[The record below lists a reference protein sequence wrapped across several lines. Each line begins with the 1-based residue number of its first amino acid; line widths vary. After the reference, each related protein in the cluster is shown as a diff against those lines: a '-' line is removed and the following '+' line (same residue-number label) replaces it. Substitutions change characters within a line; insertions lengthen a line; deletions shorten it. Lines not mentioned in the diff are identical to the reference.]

1 MFAKIESFFDGL
13 FNEVKPIPI
22 GVYSYQ
28 ADQEAAL
35 PYKLHLR
42 VEMDGTGILIIN
54 ASTVLHL
61 NQTAVEYAYYF
72 IDNRKKEDIP
82 PLVAARY
89 DVSIGQAKRDMD
101 EFLSK
106 VDTLIRTEDLDPVTY
121 LEMDRVPPY
130 SQKISAPYRLDCALT
145 YQVSTGMEAQ
155 TAPTERVDRE
165 LSTNEWKQVLN
176 HALEAGIPHVI
187 FTGGE
192 PTMRDDLPD
201 LIETAEDLGIVCG
214 LLTDGLKFSDK
225 KYMNHLLQN
234 GLDHITLL
242 CQAENKI
249 FWKALKNLMPEDIAV
264 TVHITL
270 NNDNHKDVPALL
282 EKLAKEYI
290 TSVSLSADSSN
301 LVDALAAASQK
312 ASDLHLRQVWDLPVP
327 YSSFNPV
334 AVELESG
341 TESAPKGAGKAW
353 LYVEPDGDV
362 LPAQG
367 INKVLGNIL
376 TDPWKKIWKHR

>member
-1 MFAKIESFFDGL
+1 
-13 FNEVKPIPI
+13 
-22 GVYSYQ
+22 
-28 ADQEAAL
+28 
-35 PYKLHLR
+35 
-42 VEMDGTGILIIN
+42 
-54 ASTVLHL
+54 
-61 NQTAVEYAYYF
+61 
-72 IDNRKKEDIP
+72 
-82 PLVAARY
+82 
-89 DVSIGQAKRDMD
+89 
-101 EFLSK
+101 
-106 VDTLIRTEDLDPVTY
+106 
-121 LEMDRVPPY
+121 
-130 SQKISAPYRLDCALT
+130 
-145 YQVSTGMEAQ
+145 
-155 TAPTERVDRE
+155 
-165 LSTNEWKQVLN
+165 
-176 HALEAGIPHVI
+176 
-187 FTGGE
+187 
-192 PTMRDDLPD
+192 MRDDLPD

-214 LLTDGLKFSDK
+214 LLTDGFKFSDK

-234 GLDHITLL
+234 GLDHIMLL

-282 EKLAKEYI
+282 EKLAKEDV
-290 TSVSLSADSSN
+290 TSVSLSAVSSN

-341 TESAPKGAGKAW
+341 AESAPKGAGKAW

-367 INKVLGNIL
+367 INKVLGNML
-376 TDPWKKIWKHR
+376 THPWKKIWKHR